1 MASHRRPKQPN
12 RARVTVLTAGAA
24 AAVALTTQSAHAEP
38 SKSEVKK
45 KVDALYEKAEVATEQ
60 YNAAK
65 ERQAKLTKQVEQIQD
80 QVARGQ
86 EDLNELRDGLGSMAA
101 AQYRG
106 GGLDPSMQLFLSSDP
121 DTYLDRASALDHV
134 SAKQADALKQ
144 ISAKQRSL
152 TQQRQEAGQKLQ
164 DLEETR
170 TELGKRKAEVQK
182 KLAEAQR
189 VLNRLTAAER
199 AELAEA
205 NAASRTTTRADLG
218 NAPASSSRAAAALS
232 FAKSKVGLPY
242 VYGATGPG
250 SFDCSG
256 LTSAAYA
263 SAGVGIPRTSQ
274 AQYSGAGTHVSQ
286 SQLQPG
292 DLVFYYSD
300 LHHVG
305 MYAGNGQIVHAS
317 NPTTGIVYAPLNSM
331 PYMGAVRVG

>member
-12 RARVTVLTAGAA
+12 RTRVTVLTAGAA

-38 SKSEVKK
+38 SKSDVKK
-45 KVDALYEKAEVATEQ
+45 KVDALYEQAEAATEK

-65 ERQAKLTKQVEQIQD
+65 ERQEKLTDQVEKIQD

-86 EDLNELRDGLGSMAA
+86 EELNDLRDGLGALAA

-106 GGLDPSMQLFLSSDP
+106 GGIDPSVQLFLSSDP
-121 DTYLDRASALDHV
+121 DTYLDRASALDQL
-134 SAKQADALKQ
+134 STKQADALKQ
-144 ISAKQRSL
+144 ISAKQRTL
-152 TQQRQEAGQKLQ
+152 TQQRQEAGQKLE
-164 DLEETR
+164 DLEATR

-182 KLAEAQR
+182 KLAAAQK
-189 VLNRLTAAER
+189 VLNELTAAER

-205 NAASRTTTRADLG
+205 NAASRTTTRPDLG
-218 NAPASSSRAAAALS
+218 GDAPASSRAAAALS
-232 FAKSKVGLPY
+232 YAKSKVGLPY
-242 VYGATGPG
+242 VYGATGPS

-263 SAGVGIPRTSQ
+263 SANVSIPRTSQ
-274 AQYSGAGTHVSQ
+274 AQFSGAGTRISE
-286 SQLQPG
+286 SNLMPG

-317 NPTTGIVYAPLNSM
+317 NPTTGVTYAPLHSM

>member
-1 MASHRRPKQPN
+1 MASHRRPKAPN
-12 RARVTVLTAGAA
+12 RTRVSILTAGAA
-24 AAVALTTQSAHAEP
+24 AAVALTSQAAHAEP

-45 KVDALYEKAEVATEQ
+45 KVDALYEQAEAATEK

-65 ERQAKLTKQVEQIQD
+65 DHQEKLTDQVEKIQD

-86 EDLNELRDGLGSMAA
+86 EELNELRDGLGALAA

-106 GGLDPSMQLFLSSDP
+106 GGVDPSVQLFLSSDP
-121 DTYLDRASALDHV
+121 DSYLDKASALDQLGT
-134 SAKQADALKQ
+134 KQADALKQ
-144 ISAKQRSL
+144 ISAKQRTL

-164 DLEETR
+164 DLEQTR

-182 KLAEAQR
+182 KLSAAQE
-189 VLNRLTAAER
+189 VLNKLTAAER

-205 NAASRTTTRADLG
+205 NAASRSTSRPDLG
-218 NAPASSSRAAAALS
+218 NAPASSSRASAALS
-232 FAKSKVGLPY
+232 FAASKVGLPY
-242 VYGATGPG
+242 VYGATGPS

-274 AQYSGAGTHVSQ
+274 AQYSGAGTQISE
-286 SQLQPG
+286 SQLAPG

-317 NPTTGIVYAPLNSM
+317 NPTTGITYAPLHSM